1 MASTIPELPTFDL
14 SPSTLLD
21 IATDLVNQIQQAAND
36 LANNVSPQN
45 ATFENAVRPLADID
59 NEVKGKVQ
67 YLALF
72 QAVSPSPEMRK
83 ASSTAV
89 NMVDKTYWG
98 AFQMPS
104 LFALINAVYK
114 KQAEEYV
121 KSEDQKLLERLH
133 SMFMENGLELQGDKR
148 DRFLWISNRLIE
160 LRVAFMEN
168 LSSDP
173 GYVWKDQHELE
184 GIATETIQALPI
196 HSSTSQRGIKL
207 KKPNI
212 TMVLTRCHIAE
223 TRKEV
228 FLRSQNIFPDN
239 LEIFNEAV
247 ILRDESARLLG
258 VSSYAAQKSR
268 HKMIASPY
276 DVDQLLD
283 ELYNHLQPLG
293 QKELEI
299 LQQLKGEDREDA
311 DHSSSP
317 LYLWDFDYYHDRLLR
332 EKYNTNHE
340 LIAEYFPAEITIQR
354 MLKTFETI
362 FSLSITPIA
371 VTKEQVWHSDV
382 RVFSVRDE
390 ESAFLGFLYL
400 DIYPREGKYNHA
412 ANFNIYPSYFSVG
425 KQKQPVATAL
435 VCNVS
440 QSSSDKPALLHH
452 RELITIFHELGHGI
466 HDLLGRSKYAI
477 FHGHR
482 TVADFVEAPSQLLE
496 YWCWVPECL
505 QMLSCHYSYVSDK
518 QWLYT
523 IAQPPKE
530 IPEDLVHSLI
540 AAKGV
545 NQGILTLRQLAFSKF
560 DMQIHCPSSHDL
572 IKSMRTG
579 DVYNSLLQKMTL
591 LQGPE
596 NRVDWGN
603 GHVTTSHYMW
613 GQEANYYSYLYTRIL
628 AADIWLSNFHS
639 KPMSR
644 DAGLR
649 YRKMILAPGGS
660 QNEMTALKEFLG
672 RSPTLDAYL
681 RDLGARE

>member
-1 MASTIPELPTFDL
+1 MATLPELPTFNL
-14 SPSTLLD
+14 SPSTLRD
-21 IATDLVNQIQQAAND
+21 IATDLVNQVRQAASD
-36 LANNVSPQN
+36 LVNHVSPQN
-45 ATFENAVRPLADID
+45 ATFENTLRPLADID
-59 NEVKGKVQ
+59 NELKGKVQ

-72 QAVSPSPEMRK
+72 QAVSPSSEIRN
-83 ASSTAV
+83 ASSAAV
-89 NMVDKTYWG
+89 NMVDKAYLG
-98 AFQMPS
+98 IFQTPS
-104 LFALINAVYK
+104 LFALVNAVYK
-114 KQAEEYV
+114 NYV
-121 KSEDQKLLERLH
+121 DTKSEDQKLLNMIH
-133 SMFMENGLELQGDKR
+133 SMFMENGLELEGDKR

-173 GYVWKDQHELE
+173 GYVWKDHYELK
-184 GIATETIQALPI
+184 GVATESLQALPM
-196 HSSTSQRGIKL
+196 HCSTSQRGIKL
-207 KKPNI
+207 KKPDI

-228 FLRSQNIFPDN
+228 FLRSHNIFPDN

-258 VSSYAAQKSR
+258 FSSFAAQKSR
-268 HKMIASPY
+268 HKMIKSPH
-276 DVDQLLD
+276 DVDHLLD
-283 ELYNHLQPLG
+283 ELYNHLQPLA
-293 QKELEI
+293 QKELGT
-299 LQQLKGEDREDA
+299 LQRLKKGDGEDG
-311 DHSSSP
+311 DHSSCS
-317 LYLWDFDYYHDRLLR
+317 LYLWDFDYYQDRLLR
-332 EKYNTNHE
+332 EKYDTNHE
-340 LIAEYFPAEITIQR
+340 LIAEYFPTEITIR
-354 MLKTFETI
+354 GMLKAFETI
-362 FSLSITPIA
+362 FSLSIAPVE
-371 VTKEQVWHSDV
+371 VTKEQIWHSDV

-390 ESAFLGFLYL
+390 QSAFLGFLYL

-412 ANFNIYPSYFSVG
+412 ANFNIYPSYSVG

-440 QSSSDKPALLHH
+440 QPSSGKPALLQH

-466 HDLLGRSKYAI
+466 HDLLGRSNYAM

-505 QMLSCHYSYVSDK
+505 QMLSCHYSYVSDE
-518 QWLYT
+518 QWPSTLV
-523 IAQPPKE
+523 QPPKE
-530 IPEDLVHSLI
+530 IPENLVRTLI
-540 AAKGV
+540 AAKKV

-560 DMQIHCPSSHDL
+560 DMQIHCPSSHHL
-572 IKSMRTG
+572 IQSIRTG
-579 DVYNSLLQKMTL
+579 EIYNSLLQKMTL

-596 NRVDWGN
+596 NMIDWGN

-613 GQEANYYSYLYTRIL
+613 GQEANYYSYLYTRLL
-628 AADIWLSNFHS
+628 AADLWFSNFHS
-639 KPMSR
+639 NPMSR

-660 QNEMTALKEFLG
+660 QNEMMALETFLG

-681 RDLGARE
+681 RDIGARE

>member
-1 MASTIPELPTFDL
+1 MATPPELPTFNL

-21 IATDLVNQIQQAAND
+21 IATDLANQVRQAADD
-36 LANNVSPQN
+36 LVNNVSPQN
-45 ATFENAVRPLADID
+45 ATFENTLRPLADID
-59 NEVKGKVQ
+59 NELKGKVQ

-72 QAVSPSPEMRK
+72 QAVSLSSEMRN
-83 ASSTAV
+83 ASSAAV
-89 NMVDKTYWG
+89 NLVDKAYLG
-98 AFQMPS
+98 IFQTPS
-104 LFALINAVYK
+104 LFALVNAVYK
-114 KQAEEYV
+114 NYV
-121 KSEDQKLLERLH
+121 DTKSENQKLLNKIH
-133 SMFMENGLELQGDKR
+133 SMFMENGLHLEGDKR

-160 LRVAFMEN
+160 LRVAFMGN

-173 GYVWKDQHELE
+173 GYVWKEHYELE
-184 GIATETIQALPI
+184 GVATESLRALPM

-207 KKPNI
+207 KKPYI

-258 VSSYAAQKSR
+258 FSSFAAQKSR
-268 HKMIASPY
+268 HKMVKSPY
-276 DVDQLLD
+276 DIDQLLD
-283 ELYNHLQPLG
+283 ELYNHLQPLA
-293 QKELEI
+293 QKELET
-299 LQQLKGEDREDA
+299 LQRLKMGDGGDG
-311 DHSSSP
+311 DHSSYS

-332 EKYNTNHE
+332 EKYDTNYE
-340 LIAEYFPAEITIQR
+340 LIAEYFPTEITIR
-354 MLKTFETI
+354 GILKAFETI
-362 FSLSITPIA
+362 FSLSITPVE
-371 VTKEQVWHSDV
+371 VTKEQIWHSDV

-390 ESAFLGFLYL
+390 QSAFLGYLYL

-412 ANFNIYPSYFSVG
+412 ANFNIYPSYSSVG

-440 QSSSDKPALLHH
+440 QPSSEKPGLLQH

-466 HDLLGRSKYAI
+466 HDLLGRSNYAM

-505 QMLSCHYSYVSDK
+505 QMLSCHYSYVSDN
-518 QWLYT
+518 QWPSTLV
-523 IAQPPKE
+523 QPPKE
-530 IPEDLVHSLI
+530 IPENLVRSLI
-540 AAKGV
+540 AAKKV

-560 DMQIHCPSSHDL
+560 DMQIHCPSSHHL
-572 IKSMRTG
+572 LQSIRTG
-579 DVYNSLLQKMTL
+579 EIYNTLLQKMTL

-596 NRVDWGN
+596 NRIDWGN

-628 AADIWLSNFHS
+628 AADLWFSNFHS
-639 KPMSR
+639 NPMSR

-660 QNEMTALKEFLG
+660 QNEMIALETFLR

-681 RDLGARE
+681 RDIGARE

>member
-1 MASTIPELPTFDL
+1 MATLPELPTFNL

-21 IATDLVNQIQQAAND
+21 IATDLANQVRQAAND
-36 LANNVSPQN
+36 LVNHASPQN
-45 ATFENAVRPLADID
+45 ATFENTLRPLADID
-59 NEVKGKVQ
+59 NELKGKVQ

-72 QAVSPSPEMRK
+72 QAVSPSSEMRN
-83 ASSTAV
+83 ASSAAV
-89 NMVDKTYWG
+89 NLVDKAYLG
-98 AFQMPS
+98 IFQTPS
-104 LFALINAVYK
+104 LFALVNAVYK
-114 KQAEEYV
+114 NYV
-121 KSEDQKLLERLH
+121 DTKSEDQKLLNMIH
-133 SMFMENGLELQGDKR
+133 SMFMENGLHLEGDKR

-160 LRVAFMEN
+160 LRVAFMGN

-173 GYVWKDQHELE
+173 GYVWKEHYELE
-184 GIATETIQALPI
+184 GISTESLQALPM

-207 KKPNI
+207 KKPDI

-258 VSSYAAQKSR
+258 FSSFAAQKSR
-268 HKMIASPY
+268 HKMFKSPY
-276 DVDQLLD
+276 DIDQLLD
-283 ELYNHLQPLG
+283 ELYNHLQPLA
-293 QKELEI
+293 QKELET
-299 LQQLKGEDREDA
+299 LQRLKMGDGGDG
-311 DHSSSP
+311 DHSSYS

-332 EKYNTNHE
+332 EKYDTNHE
-340 LIAEYFPAEITIQR
+340 LIAEYFPTEITIR
-354 MLKTFETI
+354 GILKAFETI
-362 FSLSITPIA
+362 SSLSIAPVE
-371 VTKEQVWHSDV
+371 VTKEQIWHSDV

-390 ESAFLGFLYL
+390 QSAFLGYLYL

-412 ANFNIYPSYFSVG
+412 ANFNICPSYSSVG

-440 QSSSDKPALLHH
+440 QPSSEKPGLLQH
-452 RELITIFHELGHGI
+452 RELIMIFHELGHGI
-466 HDLLGRSKYAI
+466 HDLLGRSNYAT

-518 QWLYT
+518 QWPSTLV
-523 IAQPPKE
+523 QPPKE
-530 IPEDLVHSLI
+530 IPESLVRSLI
-540 AAKGV
+540 AAKKV

-560 DMQIHCPSSHDL
+560 DMQIHCPSSHHL
-572 IKSMRTG
+572 LQSIRTG
-579 DVYNSLLQKMTL
+579 EIHNALLQIMTL

-628 AADIWLSNFHS
+628 AADLWFSNFHS
-639 KPMSR
+639 NPMSR

-660 QNEMTALKEFLG
+660 QNEMIALETFLR

-681 RDLGARE
+681 RDIGARE

>member
-1 MASTIPELPTFDL
+1 MATPKLPIFNI

-21 IATDLVNQIQQAAND
+21 IATELVSQVQQASNDLVNR
-36 LANNVSPQN
+36 VSPQN
-45 ATFENAVRPLADID
+45 ATFKNALLPLADID

-67 YLALF
+67 FLALF
-72 QAVSPSPEMRK
+72 QAVAPSPEMRK

-89 NMVDKTYWG
+89 NMVDKAYLSI
-98 AFQMPS
+98 FQMRS
-104 LFALINAVYK
+104 LFALVNGVYK
-114 KQAEEYV
+114 RHIEETLD
-121 KSEDQKLLERLH
+121 SEDQKLLERFH
-133 SMFMENGLELQGDKR
+133 SMFMENGLELEGDKR

-173 GYVWKDQHELE
+173 GDVWKDPHEFKGMAEENLR
-184 GIATETIQALPI
+184 
-196 HSSTSQRGIKL
+196 SSTSQRSIKL
-207 KKPNI
+207 KKPDI
-212 TMVLTRCHIAE
+212 TLALTRCHIAE
-223 TRKEV
+223 TRKDV

-258 VSSYAAQKSR
+258 FSSFAAQKSR
-268 HKMIASPY
+268 HKMIKSAH

-283 ELYNHLQPLG
+283 GLCNHLQPLA
-293 QKELEI
+293 QRELES
-299 LQQLKGEDREDA
+299 LQQLKMEDREIE
-311 DHSSSP
+311 DHSSS
-317 LYLWDFDYYHDRLLR
+317 LFLWDFEYYHDRLLR
-332 EKYNTNHE
+332 EKYDTNHE

-354 MLKTFETI
+354 MLKIFETI
-362 FSLSITPIA
+362 FSLSIAPLD

-382 RVFSVRDE
+382 RVFGVRDE
-390 ESAFLGFLYL
+390 DSDFLGFLYL

-412 ANFNIYPSYFSVG
+412 ANFNIYPAYTSLG
-425 KQKQPVATAL
+425 EQKQPVATAL

-440 QSSSDKPALLHH
+440 QPSSDKPALLQH

-505 QMLSCHYSYVSDK
+505 QLLSCHYSYLSDK
-518 QWLYT
+518 QWPST
-523 IAQPPKE
+523 ITQPPKE
-530 IPEDLVHSLI
+530 IPENLVHSLI

-545 NQGILTLRQLAFSKF
+545 NQGILTLRQIAFSKF
-560 DMQIHCPSSHDL
+560 DMQIHCPSSHSL
-572 IKSMRTG
+572 IESMHTG
-579 DVYNSLLQKMTL
+579 DVYNSLLQKMTHL
-591 LQGPE
+591 RGPDD
-596 NRVDWGN
+596 RVDWGN

-628 AADIWLSNFHS
+628 AADIWLSNFQS
-639 KPMSR
+639 NPMSR
-644 DAGLR
+644 GAGLR
-649 YRKMILAPGGS
+649 YRNIILAPGGS
-660 QNEMTALKEFLG
+660 QNEMVALEKFLG
-672 RSPTLDAYL
+672 RPPALDAYL

>member
-1 MASTIPELPTFDL
+1 MATPELPTFNI

-21 IATDLVNQIQQAAND
+21 IATDLVNQVQQATND
-36 LANNVSPQN
+36 LVNRVSPQN
-45 ATFENAVRPLADID
+45 ATFENALRPLADID

-72 QAVSPSPEMRK
+72 QAVSHLPELRK

-89 NMVDKTYWG
+89 NMVDKAYLG
-98 AFQMPS
+98 VFQIRS
-104 LFALINAVYK
+104 IFALVNAVYK
-114 KQAEEYV
+114 RHAEGNDHAEESS
-121 KSEDQKLLERLH
+121 KSEDQKLLERFH
-133 SMFMENGLELQGDKR
+133 SMFMENGLELEGDKR

-173 GYVWKDQHELE
+173 GYVWKDHHELE
-184 GIATETIQALPI
+184 GMAIESLP
-196 HSSTSQRGIKL
+196 SSASQRGIKL
-207 KKPNI
+207 KKPDI
-212 TMVLTRCHIAE
+212 SMVLNRCHNAE

-247 ILRDESARLLG
+247 ILRDESSRLLG
-258 VSSYAAQKSR
+258 FSSFAAQKSR
-268 HKMIASPY
+268 HKMIKSPH

-283 ELYNHLQPLG
+283 GLYNHLQPLA
-293 QKELEI
+293 QKELER
-299 LQQLKGEDREDA
+299 LQHLKMGDREIGEY
-311 DHSSSP
+311 SS

-332 EKYNTNHE
+332 EKYNTNHD
-340 LIAEYFPAEITIQR
+340 LIAEYFPTEITIQR
-354 MLKTFETI
+354 MLKVFETI
-362 FSLSITPIA
+362 FSLSIA
-371 VTKEQVWHSDV
+371 LLEVTKEQVWHSDV

-390 ESAFLGFLYL
+390 KSVFLGFLYL

-412 ANFNIYPSYFSVG
+412 ANFNIYPAYFSVG

-440 QSSSDKPALLHH
+440 QSSSDKPALLQH

-466 HDLLGRSKYAI
+466 HDLLGRAKYAI

-505 QMLSCHYSYVSDK
+505 QMLSCHYSYVSGE
-518 QWLYT
+518 QWSSA

-530 IPEDLVHSLI
+530 IPDSLVHSLI

-545 NQGILTLRQLAFSKF
+545 NQGILTLRQIAFSKF
-560 DMQIHCPSSHDL
+560 DMQIHCPSSHSL
-572 IKSMRTG
+572 IESMRTG
-579 DVYNSLLQKMTL
+579 EVYNSLLQKMTL
-591 LQGPE
+591 LKGPD

-628 AADIWLSNFHS
+628 AADIWHSNFHS
-639 KPMSR
+639 NPMSR

-660 QNEMTALKEFLG
+660 QNEVITLETFLE

-681 RDLGARE
+681 RDLGVRE

>member
-1 MASTIPELPTFDL
+1 
-14 SPSTLLD
+14 
-21 IATDLVNQIQQAAND
+21 
-36 LANNVSPQN
+36 
-45 ATFENAVRPLADID
+45 
-59 NEVKGKVQ
+59 
-67 YLALF
+67 
-72 QAVSPSPEMRK
+72 MRK

-89 NMVDKTYWG
+89 NMVDKAYWG
-98 AFQMPS
+98 VFQIPS
-104 LFALINAVYK
+104 LFALVNAVYK
-114 KQAEEYV
+114 NHAKENV
-121 KSEDQKLLERLH
+121 KSEDQKLLERFH
-133 SMFMENGLELQGDKR
+133 SMFMENGLELHGDKR
-148 DRFLWISNRLIE
+148 HRFLWISNRLIE

-173 GYVWKDQHELE
+173 GFMWKERELE
-184 GIATETIQALPI
+184 GIVTETLQALPI
-196 HSSTSQRGIKL
+196 HPSTNQKGIKL

-258 VSSYAAQKSR
+258 FSSYAAQKSR
-268 HKMIASPY
+268 HKMITSPHN
-276 DVDQLLD
+276 VDQLLD
-283 ELYNHLQPLG
+283 ELYNHLQPLA
-293 QKELEI
+293 QKELEM
-299 LQQLKGEDREDA
+299 LQQLKGGDRENA

-317 LYLWDFDYYHDRLLR
+317 LYLWDFDYYHDRLLQ

-340 LIAEYFPAEITIQR
+340 LIAEYFPAEVTVQR
-354 MLKTFETI
+354 MLKAFETI
-362 FSLSITPIA
+362 FSLSITPIE
-371 VTKEQVWHSDV
+371 VTKAQVWHSNV

-390 ESAFLGFLYL
+390 ELAFLGFLYL

-412 ANFNIYPSYFSVG
+412 ANFNIYPSYTVG

-440 QSSSDKPALLHH
+440 QPSLDKPALLQH
-452 RELITIFHELGHGI
+452 RELITIFHELGHSI

-482 TVADFVEAPSQLLE
+482 TAADFVEAPSQLLE
-496 YWCWVPECL
+496 YWCWIPQCL
-505 QMLSCHYSYVSDK
+505 QMLSCHYSYVSDT
-518 QWLYT
+518 QWPFT
-523 IAQPPKE
+523 IVQPPKE
-530 IPEDLVHSLI
+530 IPKDMVHSLI

-560 DMQIHCPSSHDL
+560 DLQIHCPCSHDL

-579 DVYNSLLQKMTL
+579 EVYNSLLQKMTL
-591 LQGPE
+591 LRGPE

-628 AADIWLSNFHS
+628 AADMWLSNFHS
-639 KPMSR
+639 NPMGR

-660 QNEMTALKEFLG
+660 QNEMTTLKEFLG

-681 RDLGARE
+681 RNLGARE